1 MRLLVLDPSH
11 ILAWIVR
18 HEHPELEVDEAADF
32 DQAARRLAEWPPDA
46 ALVSLPPASVPWRD
60 FQRRCSGHHPAV
72 PVLYESCLPV
82 ERVAAGLEE
91 GDGWAEFLLKPA
103 SRAELAA
110 ALDRLLAAA
119 GTPASAPLSP
129 RRGS

>member
-18 HEHPELEVDEAADF
+18 HEHPDLEVDEAADF
-32 DQAARRLAEWPPDA
+32 DEAARRLAERPPDA
-46 ALVSLPPASVPWRD
+46 ALVSLPPASVPWHE

-82 ERVAAGLEE
+82 DRTAVGLDE

-119 GTPASAPLSP
+119 GVAEARPLSP